1 MLKANVKEAC
11 MAFKLEDFK
20 KINLAPGSPSISV
33 TSNGITFNKAAIVK
47 LEEVEKVNLYINEND
62 KALAVTA
69 CTDDDKALNF
79 LKKGKKAMTVRWNN
93 KDLLQSLEELMGWNL
108 IETGYKIQGLYDR
121 DQGAL
126 FFDLKTAASLDMSR
140 KESEMEE

>member
-1 MLKANVKEAC
+1 

-47 LEEVEKVNLYINEND
+47 LDEVEKVNLYINEDD

-79 LKKGKKAMTVRWNN
+79 LKKGKKAMSVRWNN
-93 KDLLQSLEELMGWNL
+93 KDLLQSLGVLMGWDL
-108 IETGYKIQGLYDR
+108 VESGYRIQGAYDR
-121 DQGAL
+121 DQNAL
-126 FFDLKTAASLDMSR
+126 FFDLKTATSLDVNK
-140 KESEMEE
+140 KESDME

>member
-1 MLKANVKEAC
+1 

-47 LEEVEKVNLYINEND
+47 LDEVEKVNLYINEDD

-79 LKKGKKAMTVRWNN
+79 LKKGKKAMSVRWNN
-93 KDLLQSLEELMGWNL
+93 KDLLQSLEVLMGWDL
-108 IETGYKIQGLYDR
+108 VESGYRIQGAYDR
-121 DQGAL
+121 DQNAL
-126 FFDLKTAASLDMSR
+126 FFDLKTATSLDVNK
-140 KESEMEE
+140 KESDME

>member
-1 MLKANVKEAC
+1 

-47 LEEVEKVNLYINEND
+47 LDEVEKVNLYINEED

-79 LKKGKKAMTVRWNN
+79 LKKGKKAMSVRWNN
-93 KDLLQSLEELMGWNL
+93 KDLLQSLEVLMGWDL
-108 IETGYKIQGLYDR
+108 IESGYRIQGSYDR
-121 DQGAL
+121 DQSAL
-126 FFDLKTAASLDMSR
+126 FFDLKTATSLDVNR
-140 KESEMEE
+140 KKSDME